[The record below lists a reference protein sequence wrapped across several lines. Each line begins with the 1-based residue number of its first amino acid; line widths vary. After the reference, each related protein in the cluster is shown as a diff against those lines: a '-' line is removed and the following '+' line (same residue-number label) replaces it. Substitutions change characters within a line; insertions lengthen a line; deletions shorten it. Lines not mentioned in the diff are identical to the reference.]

1 MTARLNLRE
10 VHPQFIQQAV
20 QAFED
25 GDVWQFMMSTGSRSS
40 GLALVADNFPM
51 LKKRGIYEECLL
63 WAFTDVRTSFHKWSP
78 SVMDFLF
85 GYADKQ
91 VLRDAGD
98 AIPNQ
103 PVLQIYRGIAG
114 DKYRR
119 PNGYAWTL
127 SLDVACW
134 FATRFELP
142 KPSVLVT
149 QVDRAEVLAFVSDRN
164 EEEVICRPAK
174 KRTMKLTLAEIEAG
188 ALRHQQAMSQ
198 RHRARVES

>member
-63 WAFTDVRTSFHKWSP
+63 WAFTGVRTNFHKWQP
-78 SVMDFLF
+78 SALQFLF

-103 PVLQIYRGIAG
+103 PVFQIYRGIAG
-114 DKYRR
+114 EKYRR

-134 FATRFELP
+134 FATRFTLP

-149 QVDRAEVLAFVSDRN
+149 QVTEPILQTKGN
-164 EEEVICRPAK
+164 C
-174 KRTMKLTLAEIEAG
+174 
-188 ALRHQQAMSQ
+188 
-198 RHRARVES
+198 